1 MCWNKHNKGEDM
13 DYSNLIE
20 EAIAILSEHLGNVL
34 IPTHLSNYEQ
44 D

>member
-1 MCWNKHNKGEDM
+1 M
-13 DYSNLIE
+13 DYSNLIDD
-20 EAIAILSEHLGNVL
+20 ATDILSERHEELGNVL